1 MKKWLI
7 RACLVL
13 LCVSLFCGIVGADA
27 EVTLDITYLPIE
39 GNGFVADT
47 LHGVPALYNETG
59 PVLYCSELVERYYA
73 EVYGLQV
80 CLPGAPIVV
89 GNDTYWF
96 EKTTQPMTGDV
107 AYASASA
114 RERDYGHYAL
124 VKYAD
129 ENTDTVTLIEQNWG
143 WNGCAGFNRVIPYDG
158 ACYTFYRLC
167 SRNGRSQPKLQQQ
180 DTVSSWAK
188 EYVQFAD
195 SCGITKNL
203 LAGFQRAISREEI
216 AKLAVNTLSY
226 FGIRAWSDDP
236 CKAACELRIMSVDT
250 NGQFRPN
257 ETVTRQMA
265 ATVLAR
271 VYALIEQLPEE
282 NLSVLN
288 AYADRRAISD
298 WAAGPVSVMTQ
309 LGLMSGSNGNFCP
322 NDDITTEQVI
332 TVMVRIVRN
341 QM

>member
-1 MKKWLI
+1 MKKQII
-7 RACLVL
+7 RVCMLL
-13 LCVSLFCGIVGADA
+13 LCASLLCGAVFAGG
-27 EVTLDITYLPIE
+27 EVTLDVTFLPVE

-47 LHGVPALYNETG
+47 LYGVPALYNETG
-59 PVLYCSELVERYYA
+59 PVLYCSELVERFYGV
-73 EVYGLQV
+73 VYGLQV

-89 GNDTYWF
+89 GNNTYWF
-96 EKTTQPMTGDV
+96 EKTTQPMTGDI
-107 AYASASA
+107 AYASAAA

-129 ENTDTVTLIEQNWG
+129 EKNDTVTLIEQNWG

-167 SRNGRSQPKLQQQ
+167 SRDGRTQPMLQQE

-188 EYVQFAD
+188 EYVSYAD
-195 SCGITKNL
+195 SCGITQNL
-203 LAGFQRAISREEI
+203 LAGFQRSISRAEM
-216 AKLAVNTLSY
+216 AKLAVNTLAY

-236 CKAACELRIMSVDT
+236 CKAACELKIMSVDT
-250 NGQFRPN
+250 EGQFHPN
-257 ETVTRQMA
+257 DSVTRQMA

-271 VYALIEQLPEE
+271 IYTLIDELPAE

-288 AYADRRAISD
+288 GYADRREISD
-298 WAAGPVSVMTQ
+298 WAAGSVALMTQ
-309 LGLMSGSNGNFCP
+309 LGLMNGTEQRFCP
-322 NDDITTEQVI
+322 NDCITTEQVI
-332 TVMVRIVRN
+332 TVMVRMIRN